1 MSEAAGSRTSDENLK
16 SCCARLYEQDI
27 VRLLL
32 GESYHPGGFGMTSQL
47 SGLLNLTPDSRVLDV
62 ASGTGASAMHIARTF
77 DCEVVGIDYSADNV
91 DRANAAAAG
100 DGLAGRVRFAQGDSE
115 RLPVA
120 DESFDA
126 IVCECAF
133 CTFPDKS
140 AAAHEFRRVLRA
152 GGRLGIS
159 DITRASTLPDE
170 LQTLMAWAACIAD
183 AQTIAEYSAILESA
197 GLQVE
202 HAAPVD
208 DALREM
214 VGQIRMKLFG
224 LEIAAGLKK
233 IELPGANFESA
244 KAMALAAVR
253 AIDNGQLGYA
263 LIQATKV

>member
-233 IELPGANFESA
+233 IELSPVNFESA
-244 KAMALAAVR
+244 RAMALAAVR